1 MFTRTVSTDDL
12 TRFKREREDADRQYN
27 DALTAL
33 DRALQRLRDVPH
45 PPPPYDEH
53 QLTPLNERWDLLAV
67 KPVDRGWRG
76 RLRSVIWSAVA
87 PLFERQHAFNAA
99 LVEHLN
105 RNTSVHREVAASA
118 ATTLA
123 FMHEELAKAIEFQ
136 SRIVQYLQTIT
147 PYVDTKDREIAGL
160 MRRINEDI
168 GEFVDEFF
176 THRVAPLD
184 QRVAGLAGALG
195 DVAEELDKRS
205 ESMTARERRYDA
217 REQQYVRQVED
228 VRASFAVV
236 NQVAQTLKR
245 ELERLH
251 EASPSMAPSKTPG
264 AVRPVT
270 RSAARNVLVCHR
282 AHGAWSWTRA
292 PRRAR
297 PYRRR
302 RLFVMPVSSR
312 KTRRVGSQVGAAACH
327 TTRAAATSGRS
338 PVVTPENHAETAGG
352 IIVSS
357 LDSHKYVGFE
367 DLYRGSTEDIRNRLS
382 GYLEDFVGSSDVV
395 DIGCGRGEFLE
406 LLRDR
411 GIAARGI
418 DNNHEMVEVCT
429 EHGLVCEETD
439 ALSFLRAQTDAS
451 VGGLF
456 SAQVV
461 EHLEP
466 AYLLK
471 LLDTAYLK
479 LRPGATMI
487 LETINAASWS
497 AFFHSYIRDI
507 THVRPLH
514 PETLEYLVS
523 ASGFQNVRVRY
534 LSPYPD
540 DFKLHSIPVPA
551 QSSDG
556 APSPSVPFGVAVT
569 LNENVE
575 KLNHLLFADQDYA
588 VIAERR

>member
-12 TRFKREREDADRQYN
+12 ALLKRTREAADQAYN
-27 DALTAL
+27 EALTAL
-33 DRALQRLRDVPH
+33 DGALQRLRDLPH
-45 PPPPYDEH
+45 PPPLYDEH
-53 QLTPLNERWDLLAV
+53 QLTPLNERWDLLAA
-67 KPVDRGWRG
+67 KPEATGWRG
-76 RLRSVIWSAVA
+76 RLQAIVWSAVA
-87 PLFERQHAFNAA
+87 PLFERQQAFNAA

-105 RNTSVHREVAASA
+105 RNTSVHREVSASA
-118 ATTLA
+118 TSTLA
-123 FMHEELAKAIEFQ
+123 FMREELVKAIEFQ
-136 SRIVQYLQTIT
+136 SRMVQYLQTVT

-160 MRRINEDI
+160 MRRINEDV
-168 GEFVDEFF
+168 GEFV
-176 THRVAPLD
+176 THQDNRI
-184 QRVAGLAGALG
+184 AGLAGALAE
-195 DVAEELDKRS
+195 VADELRKRS
-205 ESMTARERRYDA
+205 ESMTARERRYEA
-217 REQQYVRQVED
+217 RERQYVAQVED

-236 NQVAQTLKR
+236 NQITQTLKR
-245 ELERLH
+245 EFERLH
-251 EASPSMAPSKTPG
+251 DASSP
-264 AVRPVT
+264 PVPT
-270 RSAARNVLVCHR
+270 LA
-282 AHGAWSWTRA
+282 TD
-292 PRRAR
+292 AR
-297 PYRRR
+297 P
-302 RLFVMPVSSR
+302 S
-312 KTRRVGSQVGAAACH
+312 
-327 TTRAAATSGRS
+327 
-338 PVVTPENHAETAGG
+338 AGVA
-352 IIVSS
+352 VSS

-367 DLYRGSTEDIRNRLS
+367 DRYRGSTEDIRDRLTD
-382 GYLEDFVGSSDVV
+382 YLEDFVGSSDVL

-418 DNNHEMVEVCT
+418 DNNHEMVEVCK
-429 EHGLVCEETD
+429 ERDLICEETD
-439 ALSFLRAQTDAS
+439 ALSFLLAQPDTS
-451 VGGLF
+451 IGGLF

-466 AYLLK
+466 SYLLT

-479 LRPGATMI
+479 LRPGAKII

-523 ASGFQNVRVRY
+523 ASGFQNVQIRY

-540 DFKLHSIPVPA
+540 AFKLQSIPLPSHVSNA
-551 QSSDG
+551 ASSPG
-556 APSPSVPFGVAVT
+556 MAFGVAAT

>member
-12 TRFKREREDADRQYN
+12 ALLKRAREDADREYN

-33 DRALQRLRDVPH
+33 DAAVQRLRDAPH
-45 PPPPYDEH
+45 PPPSYDEH
-53 QLTPLNERWDLLAV
+53 QLTPLNESWDLLAV
-67 KPVDRGWRG
+67 RPVATGWRG
-76 RLRSVIWSAVA
+76 RLRSMIWSAVA

-105 RNTSVHREVAASA
+105 RNTSVHREVAASVA
-118 ATTLA
+118 STLA
-123 FMHEELAKAIEFQ
+123 FIREELVKAIGFQ
-136 SRIVQYLQTIT
+136 SRMVQYLQTVT
-147 PYVDTKDREIAGL
+147 PYVDTKDHEITGL
-160 MRRINEDI
+160 MRWINEDV
-168 GEFVDEFF
+168 GEFV
-176 THRVAPLD
+176 THQDNRI
-184 QRVAGLAGALG
+184 AGLAGALG
-195 DVAEELDKRS
+195 EVADELRKRS
-205 ESMTARERRYDA
+205 ESMTARERRYEA
-217 REQQYVRQVED
+217 QEQGYVAQVED

-236 NQVAQTLKR
+236 NQVTQTLKR

-251 EASPSMAPSKTPG
+251 DPTPTPTPT
-264 AVRPVT
+264 VI
-270 RSAARNVLVCHR
+270 
-282 AHGAWSWTRA
+282 
-292 PRRAR
+292 
-297 PYRRR
+297 
-302 RLFVMPVSSR
+302 
-312 KTRRVGSQVGAAACH
+312 
-327 TTRAAATSGRS
+327 
-338 PVVTPENHAETAGG
+338 TPETDAKSSAGVA
-352 IIVSS
+352 VSS

-367 DLYRGSTEDIRNRLS
+367 DRYRGSTEDIRNRLT
-382 GYLEDFVGSSDVV
+382 GYLEDFVGSSDVL

-418 DNNHEMVEVCT
+418 DNNHEMVEVCK
-429 EHGLVCEETD
+429 ERDLICDETD
-439 ALSFLRAQTDAS
+439 ALSFLLSQPDAS
-451 VGGLF
+451 IGGLF

-466 AYLLK
+466 SYLLP

-479 LRPGATMI
+479 LRPGAKII

-523 ASGFQNVRVRY
+523 ASGFQNVQIRY

-540 DFKLHSIPVPA
+540 DFKLQQIPLPSHVSDA
-551 QSSDG
+551 ASSPG
-556 APSPSVPFGVAVT
+556 MAFGVAET

-575 KLNHLLFADQDYA
+575 KLNHLMFADQDYA

>member
-1 MFTRTVSTDDL
+1 MFTRTVTADDL
-12 TRFKREREDADRQYN
+12 ARLKGEREDADGRYN
-27 DALTAL
+27 DALSAL
-33 DRALQRLRDVPH
+33 DGALQRLRDVPH

-53 QLTPLNERWDLLAV
+53 QLQPLNERWDLLAV
-67 KPVDRGWRG
+67 RPVDGGGWRG
-76 RLRSVIWSAVA
+76 RLRAVIWSAVA
-87 PLFERQHAFNAA
+87 PLIERQHAFNAA

-118 ATTLA
+118 ATTLT
-123 FMHEELAKAIEFQ
+123 FMREELVKAIEFQ
-136 SRIVQYLQTIT
+136 SRLVQYLQTVT

-160 MRRINEDI
+160 MRRINEDV
-168 GEFVDEFF
+168 GEFV
-176 THRVAPLD
+176 TQLD
-184 QRVAGLAGALG
+184 QRTAAALG
-195 DVAEELDKRS
+195 NIADELRKRS
-205 ESMTARERRYDA
+205 ESMTARERRFDA
-217 REQQYVRQVED
+217 RERQYVEQVED

-236 NQVAQTLKR
+236 NQVTQTLKR

-251 EASPSMAPSKTPG
+251 DASPAVVTPG
-264 AVRPVT
+264 NGT
-270 RSAARNVLVCHR
+270 KEH
-282 AHGAWSWTRA
+282 
-292 PRRAR
+292 
-297 PYRRR
+297 
-302 RLFVMPVSSR
+302 
-312 KTRRVGSQVGAAACH
+312 
-327 TTRAAATSGRS
+327 TRAA
-338 PVVTPENHAETAGG
+338 
-352 IIVSS
+352 VSS

-367 DLYRGSTEDIRNRLS
+367 DLYRGSTDDIRSRLT
-382 GYLEDFVGSSDVV
+382 GYLEDFEGSSDVV

-418 DNNHEMVEVCT
+418 DSNHEMVEVCK
-429 EHGLVCEETD
+429 ERGLVCDETD
-439 ALSFLRAQTDAS
+439 ALSFLRAQPDAS

-466 AYLLK
+466 SYLLT
-471 LLDTAYLK
+471 LLDTAFLK
-479 LRPGATMI
+479 LRPGATLI

-514 PETLEYLVS
+514 PDTLEYLVS

-540 DFKLHSIPVPA
+540 DFKLQPIPMPSH
-551 QSSDG
+551 SSDG
-556 APSPSVPFGVAVT
+556 APSPATAFGVAMT
-569 LNENVE
+569 LNKNVE
-575 KLNHLLFADQDYA
+575 KLNDLLFADQDYA

>member
-1 MFTRTVSTDDL
+1 MFTRTVSTEDL
-12 TRFKREREDADRQYN
+12 ARFKREREDADRKYN
-27 DALTAL
+27 DALSAL

-45 PPPPYDEH
+45 PPPLYDEH

-67 KPVDRGWRG
+67 RPVDSGWRG

-87 PLFERQHAFNAA
+87 PIFERQHAFNAA

-105 RNTSVHREVAASA
+105 RNTSVYREVAASA
-118 ATTLA
+118 ATTLT
-123 FMHEELAKAIEFQ
+123 FMREELVKAIEFQ
-136 SRIVQYLQTIT
+136 SRIVQYLQTVT

-160 MRRINEDI
+160 MRRINEDV
-168 GEFVDEFF
+168 GEFV
-176 THRVAPLD
+176 THQDNRI
-184 QRVAGLAGALG
+184 AGLAGALG
-195 DVAEELDKRS
+195 DVADELRKRS

-217 REQQYVRQVED
+217 RERQYVAQVED
-228 VRASFAVV
+228 VRTSFAVV
-236 NQVAQTLKR
+236 NQVTQTLKR

-251 EASPSMAPSKTPG
+251 DASPPMVTPG
-264 AVRPVT
+264 SGT
-270 RSAARNVLVCHR
+270 KE
-282 AHGAWSWTRA
+282 
-292 PRRAR
+292 
-297 PYRRR
+297 
-302 RLFVMPVSSR
+302 SSG
-312 KTRRVGSQVGAAACH
+312 VG
-327 TTRAAATSGRS
+327 
-338 PVVTPENHAETAGG
+338 
-352 IIVSS
+352 VSS

-367 DLYRGSTEDIRNRLS
+367 DLYRGSTDDIRNRLT
-382 GYLEDFVGSSDVV
+382 GYLDDFEGSSDVV

-418 DNNHEMVEVCT
+418 DSNHEMVEVCK
-429 EHGLVCEETD
+429 ERGLLCDETD
-439 ALSFLRAQTDAS
+439 ALSFLRAQPDAS

-466 AYLLK
+466 SYLLT
-471 LLDTAYLK
+471 LLDTAFLK
-479 LRPGATMI
+479 LRPGATLI

-514 PETLEYLVS
+514 PDTLEYLVS

-540 DFKLHSIPVPA
+540 DFKLQPIPVPSD
-551 QSSDG
+551 SSDG
-556 APSPSVPFGVAVT
+556 VPSPSTAFGVAMT
-569 LNENVE
+569 LNQNVE
-575 KLNHLLFADQDYA
+575 KLNHLLFADQDFA

>member
-1 MFTRTVSTDDL
+1 MFTRTVSADDL
-12 TRFKREREDADRQYN
+12 ARFKREREDADRTYN

-33 DRALQRLRDVPH
+33 DRAVQRLRNVPH
-45 PPPPYDEH
+45 PPPPYDER
-53 QLTPLNERWDLLAV
+53 QLARLNERWDLLSLRPA
-67 KPVDRGWRG
+67 DRGWRG
-76 RLRSVIWSAVA
+76 RVRSVIWSAVA

-105 RNTSVHREVAASA
+105 RNTAVHREVAASA

-123 FMHEELAKAIEFQ
+123 FIHEELVKAIEFQ
-136 SRIVQYLQTIT
+136 SRVIQYVQTVT
-147 PYVDTKDREIAGL
+147 PYVDTKDREVAGL
-160 MRRINEDI
+160 MRRINEDV
-168 GEFVDEFF
+168 GEFG
-176 THRVAPLD
+176 TH
-184 QRVAGLAGALG
+184 LAGALG
-195 DVAEELDKRS
+195 NVADELRKRS

-217 REQQYVRQVED
+217 REQQYAAQVED

-236 NQVAQTLKR
+236 NQVTQTLKR
-245 ELERLH
+245 ELERLQD
-251 EASPSMAPSKTPG
+251 AAP
-264 AVRPVT
+264 PV
-270 RSAARNVLVCHR
+270 L
-282 AHGAWSWTRA
+282 
-292 PRRAR
+292 
-297 PYRRR
+297 
-302 RLFVMPVSSR
+302 
-312 KTRRVGSQVGAAACH
+312 
-327 TTRAAATSGRS
+327 
-338 PVVTPENHAETAGG
+338 TPEKNPEADAGVV
-352 IIVSS
+352 VSS

-367 DLYRGSTEDIRNRLS
+367 DLYRGSTEDIRNRLT

-411 GIAARGI
+411 GITARGI
-418 DNNHEMVEVCT
+418 DSNHEMVEFCK
-429 EHGLVCEETD
+429 ERGLVCDETD
-439 ALSFLRAQTDAS
+439 ALGFLRGQPDGS

-479 LRPGATMI
+479 LRPGAKMI

-514 PETLEYLVS
+514 PDTLEYLVS
-523 ASGFQNVRVRY
+523 ASGFQNIHVRY

-540 DFKLHSIPVPA
+540 DFKLQPIPVPSE
-551 QSSDG
+551 SSNG
-556 APSPSVPFGVAVT
+556 TPSPSMAFGVAVT

>member
-1 MFTRTVSTDDL
+1 MFTRTVSADDL
-12 TRFKREREDADRQYN
+12 ARFKWEREDADRTYN

-33 DRALQRLRDVPH
+33 DRAMQRLRNVPH
-45 PPPPYDEH
+45 PPPPYDER
-53 QLTPLNERWDLLAV
+53 QLARLNERWDLLSLRPA
-67 KPVDRGWRG
+67 DRGWRG
-76 RLRSVIWSAVA
+76 RVRSVIWSAVA

-105 RNTSVHREVAASA
+105 RNTAVHREVAASA

-123 FMHEELAKAIEFQ
+123 FIHEELVKAIEFQ
-136 SRIVQYLQTIT
+136 SRVVQYVQTVT
-147 PYVDTKDREIAGL
+147 PYVDTKDREVAGL
-160 MRRINEDI
+160 MRQINEDV
-168 GEFVDEFF
+168 GEFG
-176 THRVAPLD
+176 TH
-184 QRVAGLAGALG
+184 LAGALG
-195 DVAEELDKRS
+195 NVADELRKRS

-217 REQQYVRQVED
+217 REQQYAAQVED

-236 NQVAQTLKR
+236 NQVTQTLKR
-245 ELERLH
+245 ELERLQD
-251 EASPSMAPSKTPG
+251 AAP
-264 AVRPVT
+264 PV
-270 RSAARNVLVCHR
+270 L
-282 AHGAWSWTRA
+282 
-292 PRRAR
+292 
-297 PYRRR
+297 
-302 RLFVMPVSSR
+302 
-312 KTRRVGSQVGAAACH
+312 
-327 TTRAAATSGRS
+327 
-338 PVVTPENHAETAGG
+338 TPEKDPEADAGVV
-352 IIVSS
+352 VSS

-367 DLYRGSTEDIRNRLS
+367 DLYRGSTEDIRNRLT

-411 GIAARGI
+411 GITARGI
-418 DNNHEMVEVCT
+418 DSNHEMVEFCK
-429 EHGLVCEETD
+429 ERGLVCDETD
-439 ALSFLRAQTDAS
+439 ALGFLRGQPDGS

-456 SAQVV
+456 LAQVV

-479 LRPGATMI
+479 LRPGAKMI

-514 PETLEYLVS
+514 PDTLEYLVS
-523 ASGFQNVRVRY
+523 ASGFQNIHVRY

-540 DFKLHSIPVPA
+540 DFKLQPIPVPSE
-551 QSSDG
+551 SSNG
-556 APSPSVPFGVAVT
+556 TPSPSMAFGVAVT

>member
-1 MFTRTVSTDDL
+1 MFTRTVSADDL
-12 TRFKREREDADRQYN
+12 ARFKREREDADRTYN

-33 DRALQRLRDVPH
+33 DRALQRLRGVPH

-53 QLTPLNERWDLLAV
+53 QLAPLNERWDLLSV
-67 KPVDRGWRG
+67 RPVDHGWRG

-87 PLFERQHAFNAA
+87 PLFERQHTFNAA

-105 RNTSVHREVAASA
+105 RNTSVHRELTASA
-118 ATTLA
+118 ATTLT
-123 FMHEELAKAIEFQ
+123 FIHEELVKAIEFQ
-136 SRIVQYLQTIT
+136 SRIVQFVQTVT

-160 MRRINEDI
+160 MRRLNEDV
-168 GEFVDEFF
+168 GEFV
-176 THRVAPLD
+176 THQDNRI
-184 QRVAGLAGALG
+184 AGLAGALG
-195 DVAEELDKRS
+195 DVADELRKRS
-205 ESMTARERRYDA
+205 ESMSARERRYDA
-217 REQQYVRQVED
+217 REQQYVAQVED

-236 NQVAQTLKR
+236 NQVTQTLKR
-245 ELERLH
+245 ELERLRD
-251 EASPSMAPSKTPG
+251 ASPPVLTPKSN
-264 AVRPVT
+264 T
-270 RSAARNVLVCHR
+270 EAA
-282 AHGAWSWTRA
+282 G
-292 PRRAR
+292 
-297 PYRRR
+297 
-302 RLFVMPVSSR
+302 
-312 KTRRVGSQVGAAACH
+312 
-327 TTRAAATSGRS
+327 
-338 PVVTPENHAETAGG
+338 VV
-352 IIVSS
+352 VSS
-357 LDSHKYVGFE
+357 LDSYKYVGFE

-411 GIAARGI
+411 GITARGI
-418 DNNHEMVEVCT
+418 DSNHEMVEFCK
-429 EHGLVCEETD
+429 ERGLVCDETD
-439 ALSFLRAQTDAS
+439 ALGFLRGQPDGS

-479 LRPGATMI
+479 LRPGAKMI

-514 PETLEYLVS
+514 PDTLEYLVS
-523 ASGFQNVRVRY
+523 ASGFQNIHVRY

-540 DFKLHSIPVPA
+540 DFKLQPIPVPSE
-551 QSSDG
+551 SSNG
-556 APSPSVPFGVAVT
+556 TPLPSMAFGVAVT

>member
-1 MFTRTVSTDDL
+1 MFTRSVSTDDL

-123 FMHEELAKAIEFQ
+123 FMHEELGKAIEFQ

-251 EASPSMAPSKTPG
+251 EASP
-264 AVRPVT
+264 
-270 RSAARNVLVCHR
+270 AA
-282 AHGAWSWTRA
+282 
-292 PRRAR
+292 
-297 PYRRR
+297 
-302 RLFVMPVSSR
+302 
-312 KTRRVGSQVGAAACH
+312 
-327 TTRAAATSGRS
+327 
-338 PVVTPENHAETAGG
+338 VTPENDAETAGG
-352 IIVSS
+352 LIVSS

-418 DNNHEMVEVCT
+418 DNNHEMVEVCA
-429 EHGLVCEETD
+429 ERGLVCEETD

-523 ASGFQNVRVRY
+523 ASGFQDVRVRY